1 MNPTELVSEDE
12 RRNLRRL
19 KADPQGLYLF
29 DVEYEKSNL
38 FSEINPELVRFVKTE
53 QKEGN
58 LG

>member
-29 DVEYEKSNL
+29 DVEYEK
-38 FSEINPELVRFVKTE
+38 
-53 QKEGN
+53 
-58 LG
+58 